1 MDDVWMD
8 GGMSRF
14 VALKMD
20 DVWMDGGMSR
30 FVFVVC
36 YFFRKI
42 VRVENMCRVFM
53 EMIAG

>member
-1 MDDVWMD
+1 MLRFWK
-8 GGMSRF
+8 SRF

>member
-1 MDDVWMD
+1 MLRFWK
-8 GGMSRF
+8 SRF

-42 VRVENMCRVFM
+42 VRVGNMCRVFM
-53 EMIAG
+53 EIIAG